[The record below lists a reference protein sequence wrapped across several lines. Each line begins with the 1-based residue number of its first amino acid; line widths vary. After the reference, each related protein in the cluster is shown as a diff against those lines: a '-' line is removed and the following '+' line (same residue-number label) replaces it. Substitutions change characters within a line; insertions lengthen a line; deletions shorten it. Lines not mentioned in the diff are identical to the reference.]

1 MSLEADITN
10 LQKLRAEITD
20 LKERYKI
27 AKQQLIEIHHPH
39 KVGDIV
45 TVTGSAYKDKKMV
58 ITHISME
65 HHENITPKDSRYWWA
80 SGNVLKKDGTP
91 GKNEGHWMQ
100 QI

>member
-1 MSLEADITN
+1 MSLETDITN

-27 AKQQLIEIHHPH
+27 AKQHLIEIHHPH

-45 TVTGSAYKDKKMV
+45 TVTGNAYKGKKMV
-58 ITHISME
+58 VTHISME
-65 HHENITPKDSRYWWA
+65 QHENPEAQASRYWWA